1 MSKQRSRPPNDV
13 EYATSEVRCPQ
24 DSLEA
29 TSLINIVI
37 TICTVIINRMLYG
50 ENKPLFFLKP
60 FSNRFGVRFQNVT
73 FLNHVVFLFFTSI
86 L

>member
-1 MSKQRSRPPNDV
+1 MSQQRSRPPNDV

-37 TICTVIINRMLYG
+37 TICTVIVNRMLNG